1 MSRKLFISFH
11 IAPELLEKIR
21 LADPD
26 MEIMYNPS
34 LLGKPRYRNDQ
45 HGGPIKR
52 TPEQEEKL
60 QAMIAEAEI
69 LFGYVPSDYRDLG
82 KWFPKLRWNQSP
94 SAGIGW
100 GVKRF
105 GWTETDI
112 DFTTASA
119 RMGISSLIV
128 VKDGKA
134 VGIITER
141 DMMRSLMLDLVNLH
155 KLPVRT
161 FMSTNLLTI
170 KENASIEDAIEIMVS
185 NKVKRLP
192 VINTM
197 EDGSDLIGILSMTDI
212 VNQHPELRQR
222 FNELE
227 KPVDE
232 LDDFPYMHAKN

>member
-1 MSRKLFISFH
+1 MVVYVS
-11 IAPELLEKIR
+11 ELYSHRVKTIE
-21 LADPD
+21 
-26 MEIMYNPS
+26 S
-34 LLGKPRYRNDQ
+34 DQ
-45 HGGPIKR
+45 PLK
-52 TPEQEEKL
+52 
-60 QAMIAEAEI
+60 EAAK
-69 LFGYVPSDYRDLG
+69 VM
-82 KWFPKLRWNQSP
+82 NN
-94 SAGIGW
+94 
-100 GVKRF
+100 
-105 GWTETDI
+105 
-112 DFTTASA
+112 
-119 RMGISSLIV
+119 MGISSLIV

-170 KENASIEDAIEIMVS
+170 KENAPIEDAIEIMVS

-192 VINTM
+192 VINAM